1 MSLSYPFLAQEE
13 LERILSNI
21 NTWGLDVFTANS
33 IIRENRVLTCTT
45 FRFFPSFPINMYSTK
60 S

>member
-1 MSLSYPFLAQEE
+1 MISNNKSSYLFSPQEE

-45 FRFFPSFPINMYSTK
+45 FRLPFFCPD
-60 S
+60 

>member
-1 MSLSYPFLAQEE
+1 MSLSYPVLVQEE
-13 LERILSNI
+13 LERILLNI

-45 FRFFPSFPINMYSTK
+45 FRFFHHFQ
-60 S
+60 